1 MLYADVEESS
11 VDEASRRVI
20 ECVSDTTSKMLVK
33 ASAEDVKSFQAYT
46 IRRLDQKQSSLTD
59 TEHFKLINVKENAM
73 SNKLKRAV
81 GIYIRIPMYSVMG
94 GAPVGCSPRIKGGVP
109 GRAIVKFLHFCI
121 MVVECR
127 FGRAAFFF
135 FSSALC

>member
-1 MLYADVEESS
+1 M
-11 VDEASRRVI
+11 
-20 ECVSDTTSKMLVK
+20 
-33 ASAEDVKSFQAYT
+33 
-46 IRRLDQKQSSLTD
+46 
-59 TEHFKLINVKENAM
+59 
-73 SNKLKRAV
+73 
-81 GIYIRIPMYSVMG
+81 RIPMYSVMG
-94 GAPVGCSPRIKGGVP
+94 GAPVGCSPRIKGGVPGRP

>member
-1 MLYADVEESS
+1 MNSTTAVYITV
-11 VDEASRRVI
+11 VDTTLDKFSDHTRRVTYKRKI
-20 ECVSDTTSKMLVK
+20 SLL
-33 ASAEDVKSFQAYT
+33 
-46 IRRLDQKQSSLTD
+46 RLKIIL
-59 TEHFKLINVKENAM
+59 EV
-73 SNKLKRAV
+73 KRAV

-121 MVVECR
+121 MAVECR